1 MKTTFSQS
9 TAVYRPTYFQAT
21 VTTINSTAHT
31 NVFVDQLSLSSGS
44 NWLEGAQFGQV
55 SAIGRS
61 QGSTMKKKSPRK
73 YFFISQVL

>member
-9 TAVYRPTYFQAT
+9 TAVVYMPTYFQAT

-44 NWLEGAQFGQV
+44 NWLEGAQFV
-55 SAIGRS
+55 SSIYLKMR
-61 QGSTMKKKSPRK
+61 
-73 YFFISQVL
+73 